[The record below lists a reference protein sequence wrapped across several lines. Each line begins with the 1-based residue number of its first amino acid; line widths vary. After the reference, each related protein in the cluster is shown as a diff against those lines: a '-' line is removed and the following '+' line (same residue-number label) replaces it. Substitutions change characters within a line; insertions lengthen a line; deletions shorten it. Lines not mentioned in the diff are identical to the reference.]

1 MKERNEVS
9 KTRKRA
15 NLLKKKVLSA
25 GNLGPKPD
33 KGNYINSFIY
43 IHIYLYIC
51 FLFFITIMT
60 LLTDLT
66 QT

>member
-33 KGNYINSFIY
+33 KGNLYINLACLSV
-43 IHIYLYIC
+43 C
-51 FLFFITIMT
+51 LFVCLFVCI
-60 LLTDLT
+60 
-66 QT
+66 Q